1 MLEILFII
9 GLIFLISVL
18 FYKQRRVSMELLQA
32 EESQIEE
39 QLSDLL
45 EEQQPLII
53 RGLSPPKGLTKE
65 SLEKIPRLAQFSVGG
80 QPLEDILKTPAIL
93 YSADGLPTLS
103 QEKRVALSTE
113 LSMNLWADHVWLR
126 RFSETTWLG
135 WLLGCMRTE
144 VVLGGMGMFKTLARY
159 TCIMPTEGTYL
170 VSILSRESEPLLP
183 GNWKYKYPGS
193 LTPNDTPL
201 VADLKYLDV
210 VLRPGTMICL
220 PPHMIISM
228 QPKEKEFAAAAIVE
242 YHEPISI
249 LAKSFS

>member
-126 RFSETTWLG
+126 RF
-135 WLLGCMRTE
+135 
-144 VVLGGMGMFKTLARY
+144 
-159 TCIMPTEGTYL
+159 
-170 VSILSRESEPLLP
+170 
-183 GNWKYKYPGS
+183 
-193 LTPNDTPL
+193 
-201 VADLKYLDV
+201 
-210 VLRPGTMICL
+210 
-220 PPHMIISM
+220 
-228 QPKEKEFAAAAIVE
+228 
-242 YHEPISI
+242 
-249 LAKSFS
+249 